1 MRFLH
6 PVEVSFP
13 VSQFCQSSDLI
24 LTNHNRAKLVDA
36 IAARRKVTLE
46 PWSGHKMKI
55 HQWIPE
61 SLILFLLSAV
71 SISQAQ
77 QKGQYVP
84 GQYGLNAG
92 VAIMP
97 PPGFTF
103 ANLDFNYSANALKD
117 SRGSAIPVKGTY
129 SFWSVENIFIYVPES
144 KILGGKFSSWAA
156 VNWANGDVTA
166 DFQSAKF
173 GINAGGV
180 GLTDTWVQPF
190 NLGWHFPRVDTWVG
204 YAFVAPT
211 GQFSPGSTSNNGS
224 GYWGNNFASGTTF
237 YVTKNKATQM
247 NLATNWEFHGTKR
260 QTNIIPG
267 QAFTME
273 WGVGQIIPLKKDLS
287 RLAQVGVIGY
297 DQWQVTANQGSTAN
311 FPFYSMHAI
320 GLQTN
325 FIAPAKG
332 FSAFFKYLPEY
343 LVKASTQG
351 RTFVFGFTWTLHD
364 PRLAAPTH

>member
-36 IAARRKVTLE
+36 VAARRKVTLE

-103 ANLDFNYSANALKD
+103 ANLNFNYSADTLKNSNA
-117 SRGSAIPVKGTY
+117 SAVPVKGNF
-129 SFWSVENIFIYVPES
+129 SFWLVENIFLYSPHHR
-144 KILGGKFSSWAA
+144 ILGAQFSSWAA
-156 VNWANGDVTA
+156 LNLANGSLTA
-166 DFQSAKF
+166 DIPASAF
-173 GINAGGV
+173 GISGGGE
-180 GLTDTWVQPF
+180 GLTDTWVQPV
-190 NLGWHFPRVDTWVG
+190 NLGWHLSRLDTWVG

-211 GQFSPGSTSNNGS
+211 GAFSPGSSSNNGS
-224 GYWGNNFASGTTF
+224 GY
-237 YVTKNKATQM
+237 
-247 NLATNWEFHGTKR
+247 
-260 QTNIIPG
+260 
-267 QAFTME
+267 
-273 WGVGQIIPLKKDLS
+273 
-287 RLAQVGVIGY
+287 
-297 DQWQVTANQGSTAN
+297 
-311 FPFYSMHAI
+311 
-320 GLQTN
+320 
-325 FIAPAKG
+325 
-332 FSAFFKYLPEY
+332 
-343 LVKASTQG
+343 
-351 RTFVFGFTWTLHD
+351 
-364 PRLAAPTH
+364 